1 MSFKV
6 SFTDGSWRIID
17 ADVYSLDERLVVF
30 LKDSEPIL
38 TAVVANV
45 LFFEPVA
52 PEPEKSSL
60 DDAHYGLLFGR

>member
-1 MSFKV
+1 MNYKIF
-6 SFTDGSWRIID
+6 FTDGSWRIVD

-38 TAVVANV
+38 TAVVANT

-52 PEPEKSSL
+52 PEPEKSSH
-60 DDAHYGLLFGR
+60 DDAHYGLLMGH